1 MSMKKRYYSRETKIS
16 ALNDLKAGKSVAEI
30 CREYQ
35 VKLGVLYR
43 WKREHEKD
51 PENAFSGKGNIYTSE
66 AKIAQYERL
75 VGQLYA
81 ENRLLK
87 KALEKLETLMAERRL
102 QE

>member
-1 MSMKKRYYSRETKIS
+1 MKKKYYSREIKIS
-16 ALNDLKAGKSVAEI
+16 ALNGLKSGKSTAEV

-35 VKLGVLYR
+35 VNLNVLYR
-43 WKREHEKD
+43 WKREYEKN
-51 PENAFSGKGNIYTSE
+51 PEQAFSGKGNLITDE

-87 KALEKLETLMAERRL
+87 KALEKSERFLAEQKLRS
-102 QE
+102 

>member
-1 MSMKKRYYSRETKIS
+1 MKKRMYSREIKIS
-16 ALNDLKAGKSVAEI
+16 ALNDLRSGKSVAEV

-35 VKLGVLYR
+35 VKMGVLYR
-43 WKREHEKD
+43 WKREYEKD
-51 PENAFSGKGNIYTSE
+51 PEHAFSGKGNIATSE

-87 KALEKLETLMAERRL
+87 KALERLESLQAERRL
-102 QE
+102 QR